1 MRFLADENIAYST
14 ICMLKELGYDIRDH
28 KELKLTGKKDEAV
41 IKKAN
46 DQELIII
53 TLDKDFGNIM
63 RHPLE
68 SHCGVI
74 LIAIKNPTPIRVN
87 FYLRELFNK
96 IKKEKLKKSLAI
108 VKENGFKIL
117 TSIE

>member
-1 MRFLADENIAYST
+1 
-14 ICMLKELGYDIRDH
+14 
-28 KELKLTGKKDEAV
+28 
-41 IKKAN
+41 
-46 DQELIII
+46 
-53 TLDKDFGNIM
+53 M

-74 LIAIKNPTPIRVN
+74 LVAIKNPNPIRVN

-96 IKKEKLKKSLAI
+96 IKEEKLKKSLVI

-117 TSIE
+117 KAIE

>member
-1 MRFLADENIAYST
+1 MRFLADENIACST
-14 ICMLKELGYDIRDH
+14 INMLKKSGYDVKDH
-28 KELKLTGKKDEAV
+28 KELRLTGKKDEVV

-46 DQELIII
+46 DQERIII

-74 LIAIKNPTPIRVN
+74 LIAIKNATPVRVN

-96 IKKEKLKKSLAI
+96 IKKEKLKKSLVI

-117 TSIE
+117 TATK